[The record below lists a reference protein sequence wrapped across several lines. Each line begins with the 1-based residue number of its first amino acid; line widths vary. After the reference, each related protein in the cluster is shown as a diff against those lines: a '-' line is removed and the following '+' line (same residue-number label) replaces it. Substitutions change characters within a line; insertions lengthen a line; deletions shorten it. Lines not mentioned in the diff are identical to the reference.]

1 MTLISHCG
9 ECRDRLAQRGQ
20 ICPINC
26 GMDLMQRTNVRR
38 HECSVCIPITK
49 AGKIHDAPTLSCL
62 AIRLGRKWQT
72 KTKGAK
78 PVNGDPTHVVRR
90 RSRRRRA
97 DSDESDSGRPAA
109 TAPTS
114 PSHIDI
120 AVVQFSRRSFVEFRV
135 KVVSNGHS
143 FASCHNRQTCLWL
156 LGSLIYPRNLGTVA
170 PAN

>member
-1 MTLISHCG
+1 ML
-9 ECRDRLAQRGQ
+9 R
-20 ICPINC
+20 
-26 GMDLMQRTNVRR
+26 
-38 HECSVCIPITK
+38 IPITI
-49 AGKIHDAPTLSCL
+49 AGKIYDTLILSCL
-62 AIRLGRKWQT
+62 AIGPGRKWQT

-78 PVNGDPTHVVRR
+78 PVNGDPTHI
-90 RSRRRRA
+90 RRRRRLT
-97 DSDESDSGRPAA
+97 DGLGQRPAA
-109 TAPTS
+109 TASTS

-170 PAN
+170 PTN